1 MNDPSR
7 RQFLQT
13 TSLAVAGAVVAGA
26 AQAADK
32 TEGAASMSIAA
43 PAFAPIHQPKPLSF
57 DNERLLRARSFM
69 NIAKPL

>member
-13 TSLAVAGAVVAGA
+13 ASLAVAGAVVA

-57 DNERLLRARSFM
+57 DSERLLRAQSFM
-69 NIAKPL
+69 DIAKPL